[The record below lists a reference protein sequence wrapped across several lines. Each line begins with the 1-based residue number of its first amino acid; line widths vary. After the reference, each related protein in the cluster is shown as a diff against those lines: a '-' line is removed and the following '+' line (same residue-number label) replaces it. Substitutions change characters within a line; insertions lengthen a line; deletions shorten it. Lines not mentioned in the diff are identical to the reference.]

1 MTHYSSLVQPHM
13 QTEAASRDAGCPG
26 PATKR
31 PRVEEVLQQHAPRE
45 QLLVSELMGWRGSSQ
60 ESLST
65 MGTAAASIGLTDFR
79 TLYARQPSQQHLAQQ
94 RAPNAATTGLRTFT
108 DVASRS
114 AMTPD
119 DVGRQELLGA
129 LRAAYNTAG
138 PSTCSQLG
146 RSGAAQHALPRP
158 QDATGMD
165 SATGLCNP
173 GATAASGANALED
186 LTLEQLPMDWGIK
199 RSLTFTSF
207 TRFGIHDRA
216 QQAPPRTRWRALQNI
231 VNSDLDT
238 IGDEVLQYLSSQLS
252 WRHPEVLMDAS
263 AFAAARSASAA
274 SLIGAGGTALANATP
289 GSIGSGSG
297 SWLAQRLVAWRS
309 ALHSLYGT
317 YRGGDCNVFYVI
329 NSAARNPFVA
339 LFAYKGVRGSSEL
352 CAVVSQSTRVLRGRM
367 LAAGVPFSMPL
378 EKAAGSIDAAAASRA
393 AGGATGNAGYEAG
406 PAAAGQDG
414 HPDEDVDA
422 VLCDKGPQA
431 SPAQTGAQLLGSSVA
446 DNSRGSLLLLRGPR
460 AVHGL
465 YDFLM
470 NDTALPELGGRLNG
484 SGAGPGDEFNDLPLL
499 LAPVPFDG
507 GAVCR
512 PTIKALTL
520 NGKLAG
526 GSVAKLGL
534 PTTQPQAGASS
545 ESESGTV
552 LHVLQ
557 LSGLLA
563 PWTVRRFCSLMAR
576 LQPSGYNATLEAE
589 PCSITL
595 NSRVIEAHPGSDGSD
610 SGTAAQ
616 VVRPTF
622 AQGGALTL
630 EELVAWQ
637 QPVVLP
643 GGRPVKVVMCNDV
656 RRMSVRV

>member
-1 MTHYSSLVQPHM
+1 MTHYCSLVQPHM
-13 QTEAASRDAGCPG
+13 QPEAASRDAGCPG

-31 PRVEEVLQQHAPRE
+31 PRVDEVLQQHAPRE

-79 TLYARQPSQQHLAQQ
+79 TLYARQSSQQHLAQQ

-114 AMTPD
+114 AMAPE
-119 DVGRQELLGA
+119 DVGRQEVLGA

-146 RSGAAQHALPRP
+146 RSAAQHAVPRP
-158 QDATGMD
+158 EDAAGID
-165 SATGLCNP
+165 PATGLSNP
-173 GATAASGANALED
+173 GATAAAGANALED
-186 LTLEQLPMDWGIK
+186 LTREQLPMDWGIK

-231 VNSDLDT
+231 VNSDMNT

-263 AFAAARSASAA
+263 AFAVARSASAA
-274 SLIGAGGTALANATP
+274 APIGGGGTALTNATP
-289 GSIGSGSG
+289 GSIVSGSG
-297 SWLAQRLVAWRS
+297 GWLAQRLAAWRS

-352 CAVVSQSTRVLRGRM
+352 CAMVSQSTRVLRGRM
-367 LAAGVPFSMPL
+367 LAAGVPFTMPL
-378 EKAAGSIDAAAASRA
+378 EKAAGSVDAAAATGA
-393 AGGATGNAGYEAG
+393 AGGATGKPGYEAG
-406 PAAAGQDG
+406 QDG
-414 HPDEDVDA
+414 DPDEDVDA
-422 VLCDKGPQA
+422 VLCDEGPQA
-431 SPAQTGAQLLGSSVA
+431 SLAPTGAQLLGSAVA
-446 DNSRGSLLLLRGPR
+446 DNSRESLLLLRGPR

-470 NDTALPELGGRLNG
+470 NDTALPGLGGRVNG
-484 SGAGPGDEFNDLPLL
+484 SGAGPGDELNDLPLL

-526 GSVAKLGL
+526 GSVAKLGVATAL
-534 PTTQPQAGASS
+534 PQAGASS
-545 ESESGTV
+545 ELDSGTV

-557 LSGLLA
+557 LSGLLP

-576 LQPSGYNATLEAE
+576 LQPSGYSATLEAE

-595 NSRVIEAHPGSDGSD
+595 NSRVIEARPGSDGGD
-610 SGTAAQ
+610 WGAAAQ
-616 VVRPTF
+616 VVQPTF

-637 QPVVLP
+637 QPVALP
-643 GGRPVKVVMCNDV
+643 GGRPVKVVTCNDMQ
-656 RRMSVRV
+656 RMSVRV